1 MIREFNVVKEQIKN
15 FNLDLS
21 RLTIITECASG
32 FYAYNTFVPILAN
45 AKKVIAVSKTT
56 SYGTFEENKKNI
68 EDLAKKLNIDI
79 SNLEVV
85 EKIEEHHLKEADV
98 ITNSGLVRPIT
109 SDMMAQMKRTAVIPL
124 MWETWEFR
132 DEDLDLNSAIK
143 NDILVLGTK
152 ETSKEI
158 DMRGY
163 AGVLGLAVLVYLSL
177 EVYKTKV
184 VLFGNEV
191 LGNAIAETFEK
202 NNVEYLW
209 FVNNPT
215 NENQKLYKELGDYK
229 NIIKSYDVVLF
240 AEHSYRNEILTNENG
255 LTLQDL
261 SHLNEEIKIGVIAGN
276 INQEELIRSSLEYF
290 PKKIM
295 PAGYMSFQPYHM
307 GAKPVIELFSA
318 GLKIGEE
325 MARCRLNGMSLEDTI
340 KFMTTKSFAMDFI
353 GKSYMDRY
361 KQIRG
366 ENC

>member
-21 RLTIITECASG
+21 GLTVITECASG

-68 EDLAKKLNIDI
+68 EDLAEKLNIDI

-85 EKIEEHHLKEADV
+85 EKLEEHHLKEADIV
-98 ITNSGLVRPIT
+98 TNSGLVRPIT
-109 SDMMAQMKRTAVIPL
+109 SDMMSKMKNTSVIPL

-132 DEDLDLNSAIK
+132 DEDLDLSSAIE

-163 AGVLGLAVLVYLSL
+163 AGVLGLAVLVYLNL

-191 LGNAIAETFEK
+191 LGNAIVETFEK

-209 FVNNPT
+209 FVESPCNK
-215 NENQKLYKELGDYK
+215 NQKPYKELEDYK
-229 NIIKSYDVVLF
+229 HIIKSYDVVLF
-240 AEHSYRNEILTNENG
+240 AEHSYRDEILTKEHG
-255 LTLQDL
+255 VTLKEL
-261 SHLNEEIKIGVIAGN
+261 SELNEEIKIGVIAGN
-276 INQEELIRSSLEYF
+276 INEQELKNSSLEYF

-318 GLKIGEE
+318 GLKIGEQ
-325 MARCRLNGMSLEDTI
+325 MAKCRLNGMNLEDTI
-340 KFMTTKSFAMDFI
+340 EFMTTKSFAMDFVR
-353 GKSYMDRY
+353 KSYMDRY
-361 KQIRG
+361 KEIKG
-366 ENC
+366 V

>member
-21 RLTIITECASG
+21 GLTVITECASG

-68 EDLAKKLNIDI
+68 EDLAEKLNIDI

-85 EKIEEHHLKEADV
+85 EKLEEHHLKEADIV
-98 ITNSGLVRPIT
+98 TNSGLVRPIT
-109 SDMMAQMKRTAVIPL
+109 SDMMSKMKNTSVIPL

-132 DEDLDLNSAIK
+132 DEDLDLSSAIE

-163 AGVLGLAVLVYLSL
+163 AGVLGLAVLVYLNL

-191 LGNAIAETFEK
+191 LGNAIVETFEK

-209 FVNNPT
+209 FVESPCNK
-215 NENQKLYKELGDYK
+215 NQKSYKELEDYK
-229 NIIKSYDVVLF
+229 HIIKSYDVVLF
-240 AEHSYRNEILTNENG
+240 AEHSYRDEILTKEHG
-255 LTLQDL
+255 VTLKEL
-261 SHLNEEIKIGVIAGN
+261 SELNEEIKIGVIAGN
-276 INQEELIRSSLEYF
+276 INEQELNNSSLEYF

-318 GLKIGEE
+318 GLKIGEQ
-325 MARCRLNGMSLEDTI
+325 MAKCRLNGMNLEDTI
-340 KFMTTKSFAMDFI
+340 EFMTTKSFAMDFI
-353 GKSYMDRY
+353 EKSYMDRY
-361 KQIRG
+361 TEIKG
-366 ENC
+366 V

>member
-21 RLTIITECASG
+21 GLTVITECASG

-68 EDLAKKLNIDI
+68 EDLAEKLNIDI

-85 EKIEEHHLKEADV
+85 EKLEEHHLKEADIV
-98 ITNSGLVRPIT
+98 TNSGLVRPIT
-109 SDMMAQMKRTAVIPL
+109 SDMMSKMKNTSVIPL

-132 DEDLDLNSAIK
+132 DEDLDLSSAIE

-163 AGVLGLAVLVYLSL
+163 AGVLGLAVLVYLNL

-191 LGNAIAETFEK
+191 LGNAIVETFEK

-209 FVNNPT
+209 FVESPCNK
-215 NENQKLYKELGDYK
+215 NQKSYKELEDYK
-229 NIIKSYDVVLF
+229 HIIKSYDVVLF
-240 AEHSYRNEILTNENG
+240 AEHSYRDEILTKEHG
-255 LTLQDL
+255 VTLKEL
-261 SHLNEEIKIGVIAGN
+261 SELNEEIKIGVIAGN
-276 INQEELIRSSLEYF
+276 INEQELKNSSLEYF

-295 PAGYMSFQPYHM
+295 PVGYMSFQPYHM

-318 GLKIGEE
+318 GLKIGEQ
-325 MARCRLNGMSLEDTI
+325 MAKCRLNGMNLEDTI
-340 KFMTTKSFAMDFI
+340 EFMTTKSFAMDFI
-353 GKSYMDRY
+353 EKSYMDRY
-361 KQIRG
+361 TEIKG
-366 ENC
+366 V

>member
-15 FNLDLS
+15 FDLDLTG
-21 RLTIITECASG
+21 LVVITECASG

-56 SYGTFEENKKNI
+56 SYGTFDENKKNI
-68 EDLAKKLNIDI
+68 EDLAKKFNIDI
-79 SNLEVV
+79 STLEVV
-85 EKIEEHHLKEADV
+85 NKLEDYHLKEVDV

-109 SDMMAQMKRTAVIPL
+109 SEMMAQMKHTAVIPL

-163 AGVLGLAVLVYLSL
+163 AGVLGLAILVYLNL

-191 LGNAIAETFEK
+191 LGNAIVETFEK

-209 FVNNPT
+209 FVNSPT
-215 NENQKLYKELGDYK
+215 NKNQKSYKELGKYK
-229 NIIKSYDVVLF
+229 NIIKSYDAVLF
-240 AEHSYRNEILTNENG
+240 AEHSYRDEILTKEHG
-255 LTLQDL
+255 LTLKEL
-261 SHLNEEIKIGVIAGN
+261 SELNEEIKIGVIAGN
-276 INQEELIRSSLEYF
+276 INEEELNTSSLEYF

-318 GLKIGEE
+318 GLKIGEQ
-325 MARCRLNGMSLEDTI
+325 MAKCRLNGMSLKDTI
-340 KFMTTKSFAMDFI
+340 AFMTTKFFAMDFV
-353 GKSYMDRY
+353 GKSYMDKY
-361 KQIRG
+361 KEIRG
-366 ENC
+366 KNC

>member
-1 MIREFNVVKEQIKN
+1 MIREFNVIKEQIKN
-15 FNLDLS
+15 FNLDLTN
-21 RLTIITECASG
+21 LVVITECASG
-32 FYAYNTFVPILAN
+32 FYAYNTFVPILAT

-68 EDLAKKLNIDI
+68 GSLAKKLNIDI

-85 EKIEEHHLKEADV
+85 EKIEEYHLKEADI

-109 SDMMAQMKRTAVIPL
+109 AEMMTQMKNTAVIPL

-132 DEDLDLNSAIK
+132 ESDLDLESAVK

-163 AGVLGLAVLVYLSL
+163 AGVLGLAVLVYLNL

-209 FVNNPT
+209 FVNSPI
-215 NENQKLYKELGDYK
+215 NENQKSYKELGNYK

-240 AEHSYRNEILTNENG
+240 AEHSYRDEILTKEHG

-261 SHLNEEIKIGVIAGN
+261 NHLNEEIKIGLIAGN
-276 INQEELIRSSLEYF
+276 INQEELINSSLEYF

-318 GLKIGEE
+318 GLKIGEQ

-340 KFMTTKSFAMDFI
+340 NFMTTKSFAMDFV
-353 GKSYMDRY
+353 GKSYMNRY
-361 KQIRG
+361 KEIKG
-366 ENC
+366 T